1 MVRTDFDLFIGG
13 MWFLLSGI
21 IENIGVWWLG
31 ILLWGI
37 IIGLLNWGGSG
48 DLVIS
53 EWFGSFLGWI

>member
-1 MVRTDFDLFIGG
+1 

-48 DLVIS
+48 DLVFS